1 MPLEEFFEL
10 KRLQRGKTDN
20 FVSQSKE
27 AQYDSL
33 DIVDDE
39 ELNRQRALSN
49 RLKSNVSHKNLGQA
63 TVYNFKMK
71 KKVDEIFA

>member
-10 KRLQRGKTDN
+10 KRLQSEKTDN
-20 FVSQSKE
+20 FVTQSKE

-33 DIVDDE
+33 DIVDDD

-49 RLKSNVSHKNLGQA
+49 RLKSNMSH
-63 TVYNFKMK
+63 
-71 KKVDEIFA
+71 